1 MSSPE
6 PRPHW
11 NPYLAGALLG
21 VVLFLSFFLTGGG
34 LGGSG
39 GFLRLTAWGLDLLSP
54 AWVEN
59 NPYWAG
65 IAGGDVSVLDHR
77 LVWGALGVALG
88 GLVSGAMGRRL
99 RLETLKGPSI
109 SVGVRLAAALG
120 GGVLTGYAARLARGC
135 TSGQALSGGAVL
147 SAGSWAFMFAVFGGG
162 YLLAWFVRRL
172 WR

>member
-1 MSSPE
+1 MSTSE

-21 VVLFLSFFLTGGG
+21 VVLFLSFFLTGSG

-39 GFLRLTAWGLDLLSP
+39 GFLRVSAWALDLVSP
-54 AWVEN
+54 RAVETN
-59 NPYWAG
+59 AFWAG
-65 IAGGDVSVLDHR
+65 IAGGEVSVLDHR

-88 GLVSGAMGRRL
+88 GLVSGLMGRRV
-99 RLETLKGPSI
+99 RLETLRGPSI
-109 SVGVRLAAALG
+109 SVGLRIAAALS

-135 TSGQALSGGAVL
+135 TSGQALSGGSVL
-147 SAGSWAFMFAVFGGG
+147 SAGSWAFMFSVFGGG

>member
-1 MSSPE
+1 MNTKD
-6 PRPHW
+6 PRPYW

-21 VVLFLSFFLTGGG
+21 VVLFLSFFLTGSG

-39 GFLRLTAWGLDLLSP
+39 GIMRLVAWTLDTVAP
-54 AWVEN
+54 HQVETN
-59 NPYWAG
+59 AYWAG
-65 IAGGDVSVLDHR
+65 IAGGPSNVLNHR
-77 LVWGALGVALG
+77 LVWGALGVLAG
-88 GLVSGAMGRRL
+88 GLASGLLGRRV

-109 SVGVRLAAALG
+109 SVGLRLVAAFAG
-120 GGVLTGYAARLARGC
+120 GGMVGYAARLARGC

-147 SAGSWAFMFAVFGGG
+147 SAGSWAFMFSVFGGG